1 MAELWFNGKSSTDAG
16 IRHVEKYPALNRP
29 ERQARIVDV
38 PGRNGDVVQLLDAW
52 NDYEQDYEIYGGDG
66 TKGSA
71 PVAFN
76 SIYAWLNSATG
87 YARLEDIY
95 EPDYFRLAYFT
106 GPMDVDNVFSQ
117 FGRATIT
124 FMCRPERFL
133 KSGADKGNA
142 SNPSVVCGGMNP
154 SITNGGG
161 LRNPTGYTS
170 HPLIRVPKTSGTA
183 TVTITAESGNT
194 YTMTVDGAN
203 APTGGIVI
211 DCETGNAFGFSDNT
225 VDCNG
230 IVAFSGGIVP
240 ALEPGENT
248 FTVSPSAGTSLY
260 VAPRWFEI

>member
-133 KSGADKGNA
+133 KSAEKRVTMTMTTNQQDA
-142 SNPSVVCGGMNP
+142 S
-154 SITNGGG
+154 SIF
-161 LRNPTGYTS
+161 NPTGYNAKPMLLIPAQTS
-170 HPLIRVPKTSGTA
+170 AFTGG
-183 TVTITAESGNT
+183 TVTFYAESGNQYVIT
-194 YTMTVDGAN
+194 IDGAFKE
-203 APTGGIVI
+203 PTYSGKNLVF
-211 DCETGNAFGFSDNT
+211 DCETGDVQSAYN
-225 VDCNG
+225 VNG
-230 IVAFSGGIVP
+230 NQFVSYQDGKVP
-240 ALEPGENT
+240 VLEPGRT
-248 FTVSPSAGTSLY
+248 Y
-260 VAPRWFEI
+260 VRYTGLTKPTLEYRPRFFEI